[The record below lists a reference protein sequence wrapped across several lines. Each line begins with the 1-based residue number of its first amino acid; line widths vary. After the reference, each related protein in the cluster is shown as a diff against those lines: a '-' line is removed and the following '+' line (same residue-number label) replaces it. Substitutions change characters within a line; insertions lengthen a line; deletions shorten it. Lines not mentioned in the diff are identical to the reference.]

1 MLHLTAAKKTSHM
14 PALIYKPAFFCSK
27 WCFRTFWLLS
37 ECPSDS
43 LWSAQSR
50 VPKAQSVLISGAFV
64 SHFIWTE
71 SCAIIIQWF
80 TLCSQNTPSYLLR
93 GCRDAGWVDGWGRR
107 QRERE
112 RLFLYLTLSRGKWL
126 SSLPHNMKPESIP
139 TSRALDPG
147 YSRWWHSTMCRR
159 WEGV

>member
-71 SCAIIIQWF
+71 SCTIIIQWF

-112 RLFLYLTLSRGKWL
+112 RETLPLSHSLQREMAFL
-126 SSLPHNMKPESIP
+126 SSSQHETREHPDFKSFRSWVFTLVAFYH
-139 TSRALDPG
+139 
-147 YSRWWHSTMCRR
+147 
-159 WEGV
+159 V